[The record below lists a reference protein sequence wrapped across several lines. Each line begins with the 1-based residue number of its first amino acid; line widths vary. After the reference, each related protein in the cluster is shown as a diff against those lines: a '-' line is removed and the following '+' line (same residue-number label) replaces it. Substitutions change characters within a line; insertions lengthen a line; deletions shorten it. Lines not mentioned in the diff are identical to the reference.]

1 MAYSVETSD
10 ESVFCVT
17 TNTRY
22 NAESEPLVSVQKSLI
37 SNLSDTLEGK
47 NLTID
52 ERNLTSTQWVEY
64 HVGTKRKSYNTL
76 PTSNITAEAVSVDGF
91 TLSQTDNAGVTTTN
105 GRSYTATGMIQ
116 NRTDGRDNPTTTVTD
131 AQGNTFCYRYDV
143 RGRKL
148 AE

>member
-37 SNLSDTLEGK
+37 SNLSDTLESK

-76 PTSNITAEAVSVDGF
+76 PTSDITAETVTVDGF
-91 TLSQTDNAGVTTTN
+91 ALSQTDNAGVTTTN
-105 GRSYTATGMIQ
+105 SRSYTANGMIQ
-116 NRTDGRDNPTTTVTD
+116 TRTDGRGNTTTTVSD
-131 AQGNTFCYRYDV
+131 AAGNVTTTC
-143 RGRKL
+143 L
-148 AE
+148 PP